1 VVVTEGAREQAQGGG
16 GISLRVAAWLAWSL
30 CGLTLILLACVVTF
44 EALYRVSLSGL
55 SLLVFAVSSALVG
68 ALVASRQPRNPVGWF
83 FVVSATCWAVNE
95 ATGRYAVYGL
105 VIEPGSLPLAHLM
118 AWPSTWM
125 WEPAFVLIGL
135 FLPLYFP
142 DGRLLSPRWRPVL
155 WLALLFSV
163 GFGVVF
169 GALFPGEVDELSP
182 GVGGDVPGVVNPL
195 GVEALRLLDRV
206 PQVDI
211 ILAVV
216 LLVSVLCSVASLVVR
231 FRRSDGE
238 ERQQMKWLTYAA
250 AANFATL
257 LLVMS
262 LPADSAW
269 YPAVNTLS
277 NLVLAGLPVAVGIAV
292 LRYRLYDI
300 DRIINRTLVYGSLT
314 VMLALIYFGG
324 VAATQA
330 IYRALTGQEQQPQLA
345 VVVSTLAIAA
355 LFSPLR
361 HRIQSFIDRRFYR
374 RKYDARKTLEAFSA
388 KLRDETDLDR
398 LGDEL
403 MGVVHETI
411 QPAHVS
417 LWLHPDA
424 TLKDKK
430 KRAPIRESGRNEE

>member
-1 VVVTEGAREQAQGGG
+1 MTEGAREQAQGGG
-16 GISLRVAAWLAWSL
+16 GISPRVAAWLAWSL
-30 CGLTLILLACVVTF
+30 CGLTLILLACVVAF
-44 EALYRVSLSGL
+44 EALYRVSFSGM
-55 SLLVFAVSSALVG
+55 SLFVFVVPSALVG
-68 ALVASRQPRNPVGWF
+68 AVVASRQPRNPVGWF

-169 GALFPGEVDELSP
+169 GALYPGEVDELSP

-257 LLVMS
+257 LLLMS

-269 YPAVNTLS
+269 YRAVNTLS
-277 NLVLAGLPVAVGIAV
+277 DLVLAGLPVAVGLAV

-300 DRIINRTLVYGSLT
+300 DRIINRTLVYGSLSAS
-314 VMLALIYFGG
+314 LALVYFGG
-324 VAATQA
+324 VATTQA
-330 IYRALTGQEQQPQLA
+330 IFGALTGQEEQSQLA

-355 LFSPLR
+355 LFMPLR
-361 HRIQSFIDRRFYR
+361 RRIQSFIDRRFYR

-417 LWLHPDA
+417 LWLHPDPA
-424 TLKDKK
+424 VKDKQ
-430 KRAPIRESGRNEE
+430 KRADFRESGRAEE